1 MKHLIHTKNRFTVK
15 TTLDNNGQ
23 GEDGFYIP
31 PGGEYDLKFVASKV
45 ISSLN
50 DLDHRLDDAC
60 EVLVYRDSANR
71 RMAYL
76 EKSTIADVKN
86 SQLFGVFPGDSQD
99 RDFSSIT
106 NRVYIMPPFGS
117 DENIII
123 IRLAITCVI
132 VLTVVVTVFILI
144 LQKGRKKK

>member
-1 MKHLIHTKNRFTVK
+1 
-15 TTLDNNGQ
+15 
-23 GEDGFYIP
+23 
-31 PGGEYDLKFVASKV
+31 
-45 ISSLN
+45 
-50 DLDHRLDDAC
+50 
-60 EVLVYRDSANR
+60 
-71 RMAYL
+71 MAYL

-132 VLTVVVTVFILI
+132 VLTVVVTIFILI
-144 LQKGRKKK
+144 LQKGRKWDKGTVPLSHFLNKRDTPKNSKTWTKGTLLKFKNLNKKECP